1 MKYQI
6 INENTGLTEQ
16 EFYDIDEAYEVFN
29 ESYQYGHYVRRVIPC
44 RGCED
49 GEGEEQHDAH
59 FISTG
64 YWCNDCYESDRYP
77 YRRDKYPTVET
88 HGYGERLSDD
98 Y

>member
-16 EFYDIDEAYEVFN
+16 EFYYLDEAYKVFN
-29 ESYQYGHYVRRVIPC
+29 ESYQHGHYVARVIPC